1 MKKNRIETPG
11 SKIHCM
17 ILGELTFFTQ
27 IVLDAPPVF
36 DKSKP
41 PLSASDVMEAVKDL
55 TIREI
60 VGDKNERLANLN
72 IKSINIIDKN
82 INKVRR
88 IK

>member
-1 MKKNRIETPG
+1 MKDRKIFTSG

-27 IVLDAPPVF
+27 LTIDAPPVF
-36 DKSKP
+36 DKNAP
-41 PLSASDVMEAVKDL
+41 PITANDVMEAVKDL

-60 VGDKNERLANLN
+60 VGDKNEKLANLS
-72 IKSINIIDKN
+72 IKSINIIDNNLK
-82 INKVRR
+82 KMRR

>member
-17 ILGELTFFTQ
+17 ILGEMTFFTQ
-27 IVLDAPPVF
+27 VVLDAPPVF
-36 DKSKP
+36 DKNNP
-41 PLSASDVMEAVKDL
+41 PLSANDVMEAVKNL

-60 VGDKNERLANLN
+60 VGDKNEQLANLSL
-72 IKSINIIDKN
+72 KSINIIDKN
-82 INKVRR
+82 IDKIRR